1 MTGAASAAGRV
12 AKAGHPWPGPRPLR
26 ILVDGRV
33 MQDRYHGIGR
43 YTYELLREL
52 SLHEVELIVLYRPEI
67 GRLDVP
73 GLITRRTV
81 LAMPSRAPVAS
92 PRSQWVLTR
101 AVLSTRPDVV
111 FVPYHLS
118 TPVLAGRVPVVS
130 VIHDCVFE
138 RDATAC
144 GPSAFSLAYRAA
156 TRLAIRSADVLA
168 TPSQAA
174 RRDIRR
180 FYGAELPAEAVLP
193 HGVGAQFFS
202 LQGRPRPLR
211 LGLPDRYVL
220 HVGAQRPHK
229 NQRVLVAAMPALRAA
244 HPGLGLVLVG
254 QPDPRFPDEVGKLAT
269 ALGVS
274 DFVYRYPNVDDRTLL
289 DLYANAAVFAYP
301 SLVEGFG
308 LPVLEAMAAGV
319 AVVASDAEAV
329 REAAAG
335 GSLIVPAR
343 TTAAWIQAL
352 DRVLT
357 DPGVGRELRERGE
370 AIAARHTWARSAER
384 TLSLLASAASAAS
397 AARRGVTGSENGV

>member
-1 MTGAASAAGRV
+1 MGGGNLVTG
-12 AKAGHPWPGPRPLR
+12 PLR

-52 SLHEVELIVLYRPEI
+52 SLLEPELIVLYSPDI

-73 GLITRRTV
+73 ELMARRTV
-81 LAMPSRAPVAS
+81 RAMPSRVPVAS
-92 PRSQWVLTR
+92 ARSQWVLAR
-101 AVLSTRPDVV
+101 AVLSVRPDVV

-118 TPVLAGRVPVVS
+118 TPLLAGRVPVVS

-138 RDATAC
+138 RDAAAY

-156 TRLAIRSADVLA
+156 TRLAIRSATALA

-174 RRDIRR
+174 RRDVRR

-202 LQGRPRPLR
+202 LQGRPRPAGLC
-211 LGLPDRYVL
+211 LPDRYIL

-229 NQRVLVAAMPALRAA
+229 NQRVLVEAMSALRAG
-244 HPGLGLVLVG
+244 HRGLGLVLVG
-254 QPDPRFPDEVGKLAT
+254 QPDPRFPDEVGKLVA

-274 DFVYRYPNVDDRTLL
+274 DLVYRYASLEDRALL

-301 SLVEGFG
+301 SVVEGFG
-308 LPVLEAMAAGV
+308 MPVLEAMAAGL

-329 REAAAG
+329 REVAAG

-352 DRVLT
+352 DRLLT
-357 DPGVGRELRERGE
+357 DPHTRRDLRERGQ
-370 AIAARHTWARSAER
+370 AIAARHTWARSAGR
-384 TLSLLASAASAAS
+384 TLSLLART
-397 AARRGVTGSENGV
+397 ARRGATGGENG